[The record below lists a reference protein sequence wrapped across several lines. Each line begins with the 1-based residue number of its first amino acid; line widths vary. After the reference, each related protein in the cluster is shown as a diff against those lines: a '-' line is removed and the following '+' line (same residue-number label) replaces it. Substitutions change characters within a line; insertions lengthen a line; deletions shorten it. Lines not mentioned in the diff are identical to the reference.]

1 MHKRGDT
8 LIEVMFAVAIFGMA
22 AIGTIS
28 LMNKG
33 LASTQNTLET
43 TMARQE
49 IDAQAEAL
57 RFLHSAYLSE
67 PKKADATELSDVCTN
82 PSSYRDLWKCLVTS
96 YVYDSEGNTSTTS
109 RRLVTEEDSDFYTR
123 TTAPG
128 QTCDDLYRTNNA
140 TKFSL
145 PSRSFVLNPRS
156 LDISDLNTNTDKDRI
171 IATLKKAI
179 FTNSV
184 QQTNNL
190 DLASTYP
197 RLLYANTVNPN
208 STEAENLSDATMTGQ
223 QVVYGDN
230 KKSLYKSEG
239 LWITGVASPTGVQCV
254 DEDKIRPDYYDFH
267 IQTCWDS
274 TVNNSASTIESTV
287 RLFNPDQVSLT
298 SKKNSITFA
307 NTNWNKWDNTCNQ
320 PQCEHSESYYSSP
333 GDHIDTSDP
342 EGKKIVLT
350 GYGCTPANQG
360 TYIDIEPSDTMT
372 VSLNL
377 AVSTFNGHPGGFFLV
392 KLGPLSAILSSQDM
406 THISFLN
413 DTRTVQE
420 MPTGETTSFS
430 PIKTVG
436 ISGYSN
442 VTIVLEKSGT
452 HYKGYIEGN
461 SSEFVEFDN
470 DQSTGLQLAFWMSH
484 YDHCCNIIYKATAT
498 VDITLP
504 PSPSEEGGCY
514 RTETPVANNDTID
527 LSGDDDTD
535 PQSTSTSTPEPE
547 PEPASTS
554 ESEPESGETAVEGS
568 SGSGSTPSAK
578 GSTTTLACA
587 QFIDTPN
594 APNQVYGLNTSKR
607 DIREHANISVIR
619 NCMNQDQGS
628 RLPITNT
635 YDQELA
641 NAVTKFQKQNNIW
654 SANIDGR
661 VGKSTRCKICQAAYR
676 NNSSKYN
683 TYCAKASVCGT
694 ATTTPTP
701 ASTDSPTSTGA
712 IGNQSDSGYFGQI
725 KFKCDRYKE
734 DVKKNGKIIHK
745 KGDIKDEDCDWI
757 WKRNKADTNKP
768 SDIYASGCSF
778 IAAVNAL
785 KKIGYSIDEEGLK
798 GLTKWARDQGWTAG
812 GWSIIEAVLNK
823 YSVSHSEH
831 YKPSSKTD
839 FLDKIKSELQKG
851 NAIIAYGHNAIP
863 YTDGGHY
870 VTIVGVTSDNK
881 IVVTNSVTTNGK
893 NQASSIIDYDTF
905 YSKTYKGKDSG
916 PYIVYKK

>member
-197 RLLYANTVNPN
+197 RLLYANTINPN
-208 STEAENLSDATMTGQ
+208 STEAESLSDAAMTGQ

-484 YDHCCNIIYKATAT
+484 YDHCCDIIYKATAT

-514 RTETPVANNDTID
+514 RTETPVANNEHIS
-527 LSGDDDTD
+527 LDDDQRNSDNDQTA
-535 PQSTSTSTPEPE
+535 PV
-547 PEPASTS
+547 
-554 ESEPESGETAVEGS
+554 SEPETEVNVSEVNNEILSFVFSPTSYNNNYFATAPSFGWTVEEMNASSDVDGISVRYGTLYPHTGHTMPTDFVIYTDSPSASVFRTLTCQGLGPGCAILLINGASANFGPINRSNATVEGS
-568 SGSGSTPSAK
+568 AHWVIAKVRHPQGTST
-578 GSTTTLACA
+578 
-587 QFIDTPN
+587 FYFTPIN
-594 APNQVYGLNTSKR
+594 K
-607 DIREHANISVIR
+607 
-619 NCMNQDQGS
+619 
-628 RLPITNT
+628 ITNA
-635 YDQELA
+635 D
-641 NAVTKFQKQNNIW
+641 
-654 SANIDGR
+654 
-661 VGKSTRCKICQAAYR
+661 
-676 NNSSKYN
+676 
-683 TYCAKASVCGT
+683 
-694 ATTTPTP
+694 P
-701 ASTDSPTSTGA
+701 AS
-712 IGNQSDSGYFGQI
+712 
-725 KFKCDRYKE
+725 
-734 DVKKNGKIIHK
+734 
-745 KGDIKDEDCDWI
+745 
-757 WKRNKADTNKP
+757 
-768 SDIYASGCSF
+768 
-778 IAAVNAL
+778 
-785 KKIGYSIDEEGLK
+785 
-798 GLTKWARDQGWTAG
+798 
-812 GWSIIEAVLNK
+812 
-823 YSVSHSEH
+823 
-831 YKPSSKTD
+831 
-839 FLDKIKSELQKG
+839 FL
-851 NAIIAYGHNAIP
+851 
-863 YTDGGHY
+863 
-870 VTIVGVTSDNK
+870 
-881 IVVTNSVTTNGK
+881 
-893 NQASSIIDYDTF
+893 
-905 YSKTYKGKDSG
+905 
-916 PYIVYKK
+916 